1 MQKILIVDD
10 EIIMLKIASKIL
22 SMKYETICATSGEK
36 AIELFE
42 REKPDMVLSDLLM
55 PEMDGYELHR
65 ILQEKSSNSVP
76 IMFMTADESD
86 ESESH
91 GFEIGAADYIRKPLR
106 ADILLKRVS
115 NILDN
120 LDKVQNLKQAVDVDT
135 MTGLL
140 NKAAAQRELEKICA
154 TASGVLLML
163 DLDGFKLVNDIYG
176 HPTGD
181 KILIKFAAMLKKIT
195 RETDLLGRMG
205 GDEFIAFCHD
215 IKMESVI
222 ATRAKYLNEKLFYEA
237 KKIMG
242 ENMNIP
248 LGVSVGAVFVPN
260 FGTDFKSLYQ
270 KIDKALYKVKQN
282 GKHSYFFY
290 KDEENI
296 SSDTQE
302 NLYDVN
308 QILGERNPPKGAYLL
323 ELEAF
328 KLIYRHNF
336 RLVTAYKKDCQ
347 IVTLTINAETESA
360 FEELG
365 ELLKNNLRVSD
376 CVTRGGKNQFF
387 ILLPDTEAENVHCV
401 TERLTEKILAVKSFS
416 KYKLSFDSKSL

>member
-22 SMKYETICATSGEK
+22 SMKYKTICATSGEE

-42 REKPDMVLSDLLM
+42 KEKPDMVLSDLLM

-76 IMFMTADESD
+76 MMFMTADESD

-106 ADILLKRVS
+106 ADILLRRVS

-120 LDKVQNLKQAVDVDT
+120 LDKMQDLQHAADVDK

-140 NKAAAQRELEKICA
+140 NKAAAQRELEKTCA
-154 TASGVLLML
+154 TANGVLMML
-163 DLDGFKLVNDIYG
+163 DLDSFKLVNDIYG
-176 HPTGD
+176 HATGD
-181 KILIKFAAMLKKIT
+181 KILIKFSKLLKHIT
-195 RETDLLGRMG
+195 RETDLVGRMG

-215 IKMESVI
+215 INSENVI
-222 ATRAKYLNEKLFYEA
+222 AEKTKYLNENMLEAA
-237 KKIMG
+237 KKYMG

-248 LGVSVGAVFVPN
+248 LGVSVGAAFVPN
-260 FGTDFKSLYQ
+260 SGTDFKSLYQ
-270 KIDKALYKVKQN
+270 KIDKALYKVKQS
-282 GKHSYFFY
+282 GKHGYFVY
-290 KDEENI
+290 SEENNSI
-296 SSDTQE
+296 EVQKDFSDVT
-302 NLYDVN
+302 

-336 RLVTAYKKDCQ
+336 RLVTVYKRDCQ
-347 IVTLTINAETESA
+347 IVTLTMETKTDSEMD
-360 FEELG
+360 ELG

-376 CVTRGGKNQFF
+376 CVARGGKNQFF
-387 ILLPDTEAENVHCV
+387 ILLPETETENVSCI
-401 TERLTEKILAVKSFS
+401 TDRLIKEIQASKNLSHYKFSFEI
-416 KYKLSFDSKSL
+416 KSL